1 LYIHIRTY
9 NEFLVI
15 YIGSFDT
22 PSTPPSDIP
31 PTELTEFTEA
41 FGVEEP
47 PTDFTDAH
55 RWLGCVGFSHGIHGI
70 HRSFWWRRASHR
82 CTQMLTDG

>member
-22 PSTPPSDIP
+22 PST
-31 PTELTEFTEA
+31 
-41 FGVEEP
+41 
-47 PTDFTDAH
+47 
-55 RWLGCVGFSHGIHGI
+55 
-70 HRSFWWRRASHR
+70 
-82 CTQMLTDG
+82 

>member
-22 PSTPPSDIP
+22 PSTQ
-31 PTELTEFTEA
+31 LKA
-41 FGVEEP
+41 
-47 PTDFTDAH
+47 A
-55 RWLGCVGFSHGIHGI
+55 
-70 HRSFWWRRASHR
+70 A
-82 CTQMLTDG
+82 

>member
-22 PSTPPSDIP
+22 PSSYEKATLPIRSV
-31 PTELTEFTEA
+31 A
-41 FGVEEP
+41 FLYV
-47 PTDFTDAH
+47 
-55 RWLGCVGFSHGIHGI
+55 
-70 HRSFWWRRASHR
+70 
-82 CTQMLTDG
+82 

>member
-22 PSTPPSDIP
+22 PSTPPQNIQKQ
-31 PTELTEFTEA
+31 
-41 FGVEEP
+41 
-47 PTDFTDAH
+47 
-55 RWLGCVGFSHGIHGI
+55 
-70 HRSFWWRRASHR
+70 RANNK
-82 CTQMLTDG
+82 

>member
-22 PSTPPSDIP
+22 PSTKQVCP
-31 PTELTEFTEA
+31 F
-41 FGVEEP
+41 
-47 PTDFTDAH
+47 
-55 RWLGCVGFSHGIHGI
+55 R
-70 HRSFWWRRASHR
+70 
-82 CTQMLTDG
+82 

>member
-22 PSTPPSDIP
+22 PSSYYI
-31 PTELTEFTEA
+31 
-41 FGVEEP
+41 
-47 PTDFTDAH
+47 
-55 RWLGCVGFSHGIHGI
+55 SY
-70 HRSFWWRRASHR
+70 
-82 CTQMLTDG
+82 

>member
-22 PSTPPSDIP
+22 PSTK
-31 PTELTEFTEA
+31 PTEQSIPAISARLCRLPEQELHQQSKQSKNCTNKTY
-41 FGVEEP
+41 
-47 PTDFTDAH
+47 
-55 RWLGCVGFSHGIHGI
+55 
-70 HRSFWWRRASHR
+70 RAIISR
-82 CTQMLTDG
+82 TAA